1 MLMQQRCRAHVQMSL
16 IEPPEGDEGTPTLFF
31 SKMVEGNVLQVLT
44 PHTRLGAALWYP
56 ITSQHLFFFPPPPFK
71 RKKKDKHIIIQP
83 QFEKSGHWH
92 PLVKLRL
99 KTYPRMRDLPKICQ
113 PLQCSNCWY
122 DHSHMKNEIKPHGN
136 LWHFYYYAMFGWKK
150 KWRNSPS
157 LSRASLEKLFLT
169 FLNYTFHH

>member
-1 MLMQQRCRAHVQMSL
+1 MRAHQHFSSL
-16 IEPPEGDEGTPTLFF
+16 KWLKVMFYRFSRHTPG
-31 SKMVEGNVLQVLT
+31 SG
-44 PHTRLGAALWYP
+44 PHYDTQLPAS
-56 ITSQHLFFFPPPPFK
+56 TFFFFLLLPLK
-71 RKKKDKHIIIQP
+71 EKKKDKHIIIQP

-169 FLNYTFHH
+169 FLNYAFHH